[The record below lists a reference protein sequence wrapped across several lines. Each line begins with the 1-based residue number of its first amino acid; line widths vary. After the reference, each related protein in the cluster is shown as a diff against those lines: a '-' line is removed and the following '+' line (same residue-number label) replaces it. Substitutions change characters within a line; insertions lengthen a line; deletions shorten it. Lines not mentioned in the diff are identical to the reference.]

1 MNSDIRPDK
10 TSPAYLNKSSSGG
23 LLLGFIYILVFMS
36 ILSLGIWQS
45 YESKAS
51 KTILGSVDERLVV
64 IEEQINIADETNNDS
79 LSDISS
85 SIQFLDKEV
94 RKLWDLSNK
103 KNKVNIAKLSKAI
116 SELEKA
122 SKELNKISQL
132 SLDDIKSNKQAIKS
146 NKKAIKSNELQLIE
160 VSQGSSEMEDIQRT
174 IKSLET
180 QLMLIDDSVQALNN
194 YKNQLN
200 QTIGEIQTQISSMN
214 NNNLQI
220 ELE

>member
-23 LLLGFIYILVFMS
+23 LLIGFIYILVFMS

-51 KTILGSVDERLVV
+51 RTILGSVDERLVV

-122 SKELNKISQL
+122 SKELNKISNYSYADEQELRTKLKWKPKYDLEMGL
-132 SLDDIKSNKQAIKS
+132 SELI
-146 NKKAIKSNELQLIE
+146 NEKH
-160 VSQGSSEMEDIQRT
+160 R
-174 IKSLET
+174 
-180 QLMLIDDSVQALNN
+180 
-194 YKNQLN
+194 
-200 QTIGEIQTQISSMN
+200 
-214 NNNLQI
+214 
-220 ELE
+220 

>member
-23 LLLGFIYILVFMS
+23 LLIGFIYILVFMS
-36 ILSLGIWQS
+36 ILSIAIWQS
-45 YESKAS
+45 FESKAT

-132 SLDDIKSNKQAIKS
+132 SLNDIKSNKQ
-146 NKKAIKSNELQLIE
+146 AIKSNELQLIE

>member
-23 LLLGFIYILVFMS
+23 LLVGFIYILVFMS
-36 ILSLGIWQS
+36 ILSLVMWQS
-45 YESKAS
+45 FESKAT
-51 KTILGSVDERLVV
+51 KTILGSIDERLII

-103 KNKVNIAKLSKAI
+103 KNKVNIAKLSKAL
-116 SELEKA
+116 SELEKSA
-122 SKELNKISQL
+122 KELNKTSQL
-132 SLDDIKSNKQAIKS
+132 SSNEIKSNKQAIKG
-146 NKKAIKSNELQLIE
+146 NELKIIE
-160 VSQGSSEMEDIQRT
+160 VSQTSSEMQDIQRT

-180 QLMLIDDSVQALNN
+180 QLILIDDSVQALNN

-200 QTIGEIQTQISSMN
+200 QTIGEIQTQMSSMN
-214 NNNLQI
+214 NDNLQI

>member
-23 LLLGFIYILVFMS
+23 LLVGFIYILVFMS
-36 ILSLGIWQS
+36 ILSLAIWQS
-45 YESKAS
+45 FESKS
-51 KTILGSVDERLVV
+51 IKTTLLSIDERLIV

-103 KNKVNIAKLSKAI
+103 KNKVNITKLSKAI
-116 SELEKA
+116 LELEKL
-122 SKELNKISQL
+122 SKELNKVSQL
-132 SLDDIKSNKQAIKS
+132 SLNEIKSNKQSINA
-146 NKKAIKSNELQLIE
+146 NELQIIE
-160 VSQGSSEMEDIQRT
+160 VSKSSLEMQDIKRT

-180 QLMLIDDSVQALNN
+180 QLILIDDSVQALNS

-214 NNNLQI
+214 NDNLQI